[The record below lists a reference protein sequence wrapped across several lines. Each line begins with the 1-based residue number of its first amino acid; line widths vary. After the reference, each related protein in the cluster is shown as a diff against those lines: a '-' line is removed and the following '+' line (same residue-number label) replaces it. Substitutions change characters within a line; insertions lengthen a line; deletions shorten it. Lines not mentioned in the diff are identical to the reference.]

1 MMMVSHPDGAPHGP
15 FTTVLVVDDDAM
27 MRNLIRRTL
36 ASAGYGV
43 WTAASVPEARQLLPT
58 IEHRLDVILADV
70 VMPGGLGP
78 ELAPDSLTFRPHTR
92 VAYISSYSAEKLRT
106 HGVDLHGAPFLT
118 KPFMPAQLL
127 AFLAGLALPARR
139 PRAAS

>member
-1 MMMVSHPDGAPHGP
+1 MMVDHSRGEPSGSS
-15 FTTVLVVDDDAM
+15 TTVLVVDDDAM

-36 ASAGYGV
+36 AAAGYEV
-43 WTAASVPEARQLLPT
+43 WVAASVPEARQLLPA
-58 IEHRLDVILADV
+58 IEHHLGVILADV

-78 ELAPDSLTFRPHTR
+78 ELAADVLTFRPHTR
-92 VAYISSYSAEKLRT
+92 VAYISSYSEAKLRT
-106 HGVDLHGAPFLT
+106 HGVDLHGAPFLA

-127 AFLAGLALPARR
+127 AFLADLVSPARR